1 MKNPLLKTLVCS
13 AILLALMAGLTGCSD
28 PEAEVRKMQNLAIT
42 AEKEGRGDDARR
54 IYEELVA
61 KYPQTQSAVEANK
74 QLLVATRVNA
84 AVEKIEDAV
93 TKQQIDDLRAALDV
107 VRLEVGR
114 YPSTEEGLNAL
125 IAKPAGMKSW
135 NGPYIKDPVKAKRIF
150 SKLTYRLEP
159 GKSPIIEPIG
169 K

>member
-1 MKNPLLKTLVCS
+1 MKGALPSTLLCS
-13 AILLALMAGLTGCSD
+13 AVLLAITAGVTGCSD
-28 PEAEVRKMQNLAIT
+28 PEAEARKMQNLAIT

-74 QLLVATRVNA
+74 QLLVATRVNE
-84 AVEKIEDAV
+84 AVEKIKDAV
-93 TKQQIDDLRAALDV
+93 TKQQIDDLRAALDI

-135 NGPYIKDPVKAKRIF
+135 NGPYLKDPVKAKRLF
-150 SKLTYRLEP
+150 NKLTYRLEP
-159 GKSPIIEPIG
+159 GKGPIIEPVG

>member
-1 MKNPLLKTLVCS
+1 MKNTLHKTLVCS
-13 AILLALMAGLTGCSD
+13 ATLLALTAGVMGCSD
-28 PEAEVRKMQNLAIT
+28 PEADARKMQNMAIT

-93 TKQQIDDLRAALDV
+93 TKQQIDDLLAVLDV

-135 NGPYIKDPVKAKRIF
+135 NGPYLKDPVKAKRLLN
-150 SKLTYRLEP
+150 KLTYRLEP
-159 GKSPIIEPIG
+159 GKGPIIEPIG

>member
-1 MKNPLLKTLVCS
+1 
-13 AILLALMAGLTGCSD
+13 
-28 PEAEVRKMQNLAIT
+28 MQNLAIT

-74 QLLVATRVNA
+74 QLLVATRLNE
-84 AVEKIEDAV
+84 AVEKIKDAV
-93 TKQQIDDLRAALDV
+93 TKQQIDDLRAALDI

-125 IAKPAGMKSW
+125 IAKPAGMKWW
-135 NGPYIKDPVKAKRIF
+135 NGPYLKDPVKAKRLF
-150 SKLTYRLEP
+150 NKLTYRLEP
-159 GKSPIIEPIG
+159 GKGPIIEPVG